1 MAFSQ
6 GRCLL
11 GFHLKKNHMTQQ
23 DLANK
28 TGYTRH
34 AISHYVNNRS
44 YMSPAVMRTIAKFV
58 RCHMEELYEWDWS
71 DH

>member
-1 MAFSQ
+1 
-6 GRCLL
+6 
-11 GFHLKKNHMTQQ
+11 MTQQ

-44 YMSPAVMRTIAKFV
+44 FMSPAVMRTISKFV
-58 RCHMEELYEWDWS
+58 RCRMEDLYEWDWS